1 MGFEIKGKIFLGVL
15 GGREEEAFYLDLEA
29 SVRFGHV
36 ERGREFQTGEQGKGP
51 GNVQEALELS

>member
-36 ERGREFQTGEQGKGP
+36 EKRKRISDRRAGKRPRKCAG
-51 GNVQEALELS
+51 ST